1 MKRKIW
7 PKGAG
12 RLGDRD
18 AAGQRGRSLL
28 TGSASSD
35 GHACSVLAVSK
46 VDVPALLSP
55 TVHRKMPLHAGDPRE
70 QRARDRDP
78 KPEERLLWRVSLT
91 EHGYQGAGSREAR
104 AQGLQLP
111 LPPATTAPSRY
122 WVRLGEHSLS
132 RLDWTE
138 QIRRSGLSVTHPD
151 YRGSQR
157 SHEHDLRLLRLR
169 TPARLT
175 LSVQPLPLPSTC
187 ATAGTNCQ
195 ISGWGT
201 TNRPWGKGPGCGE
214 WQGL

>member
-1 MKRKIW
+1 M
-7 PKGAG
+7 
-12 RLGDRD
+12 RLGVFSFLCVLGLSWADKEKIFDGVECAPNSQPWQVGLFEGTSLRCGGVLIHPRWVLT
-18 AAGQRGRSLL
+18 AAHC
-28 TGSASSD
+28 SS
-35 GHACSVLAVSK
+35 
-46 VDVPALLSP
+46 
-55 TVHRKMPLHAGDPRE
+55 
-70 QRARDRDP
+70 
-78 KPEERLLWRVSLT
+78 
-91 EHGYQGAGSREAR
+91 
-104 AQGLQLP
+104 
-111 LPPATTAPSRY
+111 SRY

-214 WQGL
+214 W